1 MQYKKYTIV
10 SLKLFAIVVVGITL
24 YACSPKVE
32 DVLYTQ
38 YSNRSKNDLTI
49 TVNTKRGLFT
59 GREGFFNFKRDEY
72 LFTFDIKSKTYTER
86 DMEIRIW
93 RGKVFHLRP
102 KHGTVTLLD
111 NPSGGILVIVDISD
125 ESIPKLVNGKYKL
138 RMAGSDGEHIWYKM

>member
-1 MQYKKYTIV
+1 M
-10 SLKLFAIVVVGITL
+10 
-24 YACSPKVE
+24 
-32 DVLYTQ
+32 
-38 YSNRSKNDLTI
+38 
-49 TVNTKRGLFT
+49 NTKRGLFT